1 MELDHPAGCLSR
13 AVVTERDA
21 GGNDALVSVVRRL
34 LGSLVI
40 VSAAA
45 GLIAF
50 ATFGAFDNH
59 QDPFPHSVL
68 SR

>member
-1 MELDHPAGCLSR
+1 MERRAGR
-13 AVVTERDA
+13 
-21 GGNDALVSVVRRL
+21 NDALVSACRRL
-34 LGSLVI
+34 LGSLAI

-45 GLIAF
+45 GLVAF
-50 ATFGAFDNH
+50 GTLGEFDNH